1 MSKFDYK
8 YWRKMTWDWYVL
20 KRESYDNRKK
30 TRNKGNNGVL
40 RRCTECDFVY
50 SIDSNLGSNRLK
62 RMYKYLDVPKNGV
75 YREICPDCDGQKF
88 AVITY

>member
-1 MSKFDYK
+1 MSKYDYK
-8 YWRKMTWDWYVL
+8 YWRKMTWDWYVIKMGIHES
-20 KRESYDNRKK
+20 KRKPR
-30 TRNKGNNGVL
+30 TKGNNGVL

-50 SIDSNLGSNRLK
+50 SIDSNIGSNRLK

-75 YREICPDCDGQKF
+75 YREICPDCDGQKY